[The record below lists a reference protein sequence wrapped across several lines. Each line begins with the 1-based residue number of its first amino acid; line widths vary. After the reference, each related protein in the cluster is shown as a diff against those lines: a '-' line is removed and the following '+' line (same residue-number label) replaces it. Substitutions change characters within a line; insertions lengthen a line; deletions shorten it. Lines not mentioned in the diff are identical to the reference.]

1 MVNFIKKQLVD
12 INKGGIKTLLL
23 KALLSFKYFIN
34 FPIYILSFIIV
45 ILLRIISPFLVIR
58 LGQLPCINFGDFL
71 MLTSLYVCKKKL
83 NLDQPKKNFLDIIY
97 LHNPRNL
104 YNKHLE
110 KMWSKKFK
118 IYKLSIF
125 HKINQINKFL
135 PNSNK
140 HLIGLFSYDRENDV
154 DNLVAKYQPLTFN
167 KKEIELGTQELK
179 KIGINF
185 PSDRFVCLA
194 VRDHEFTK
202 MKMKNTNYSY
212 EDYEYRNDDVNDF
225 LEGAEELTKK
235 GYFVLRV
242 GKISHKIIKSKNKKI
257 IDYSASDIRSDFMDL
272 FIGANCHFCISSGY
286 GFDYLPYIFN
296 KLIGVL
302 EFPLG
307 ETRTFSDKI
316 IILPRKYYS
325 TSQDKYLSINEIFNK
340 KIEFEGNSKLLK
352 NKEIVIKKF
361 NSNEIKDF
369 MLEVEKYSNDK
380 NYVKDAYLS
389 KGQREFE
396 VKFKKLFKNQRYL
409 KEKDK
414 PLKKIHGKEIKSI
427 ISKSFLESNRDWL
440 N

>member
-23 KALLSFKYFIN
+23 KAILYFKYLIN

-167 KKEIELGTQELK
+167 KK
-179 KIGINF
+179 
-185 PSDRFVCLA
+185 
-194 VRDHEFTK
+194 
-202 MKMKNTNYSY
+202 
-212 EDYEYRNDDVNDF
+212 
-225 LEGAEELTKK
+225 
-235 GYFVLRV
+235 
-242 GKISHKIIKSKNKKI
+242 
-257 IDYSASDIRSDFMDL
+257 
-272 FIGANCHFCISSGY
+272 
-286 GFDYLPYIFN
+286 
-296 KLIGVL
+296 KL
-302 EFPLG
+302 
-307 ETRTFSDKI
+307 
-316 IILPRKYYS
+316 
-325 TSQDKYLSINEIFNK
+325 N
-340 KIEFEGNSKLLK
+340 
-352 NKEIVIKKF
+352 
-361 NSNEIKDF
+361 
-369 MLEVEKYSNDK
+369 
-380 NYVKDAYLS
+380 
-389 KGQREFE
+389 
-396 VKFKKLFKNQRYL
+396 
-409 KEKDK
+409 
-414 PLKKIHGKEIKSI
+414 
-427 ISKSFLESNRDWL
+427 
-440 N
+440 